1 MLRLLFPLSVALALI
16 PLQAQTQS
24 KKGTTTTNTKARL
37 SNEASDLL
45 NATNEARTAIQA
57 RNKEDAIFHID
68 HALAQAMLLNA
79 SNLRYIPLYD
89 EWESYSVIGPLMNQR
104 NRAHPQT
111 ATPGTN
117 ADNSTANSNAR
128 TKRSNEIV
136 EEASREY
143 TSVAL
148 DVQGAKDHLQ
158 AAQQAVNKG
167 AFREADAA
175 LAAVQ
180 DGVVVASVAAD
191 LPLLKARENM
201 VLARD
206 AADRDHYHEAHAAL
220 QAASEALN
228 QYSNEQN
235 PHGADARALR
245 EEIDTYNQTIE
256 QNHADASTKIEEW
269 WDRMADWVAIPNQPR
284 RG

>member
-1 MLRLLFPLSVALALI
+1 MLRIVIPLGIALAWV
-16 PLQAQTQS
+16 PLQAQTQG
-24 KKGTTTTNTKARL
+24 KNGTPTTNTKARL

-45 NATNEARTAIQA
+45 NATNQARVAVQA
-57 RNKEDAIFHID
+57 RNRQDAIFHID

-79 SNLRYIPLYD
+79 SDRQYIPLYD
-89 EWESYSVIGPLMNQR
+89 EWESYSVIGPPNNSR
-104 NRAHPQT
+104 INPN
-111 ATPGTN
+111 ATPV
-117 ADNSTANSNAR
+117 R
-128 TKRSNEIV
+128 RNEIV

-143 TSVAL
+143 TSAAL
-148 DVQGAKDHLQ
+148 DVRAAKDHLQ

-180 DGVVVASVAAD
+180 DGVAVSSVAAD
-191 LPLLKARENM
+191 LPLLRARENM
-201 VLARD
+201 VLARN
-206 AADRDHYHEAHAAL
+206 AADRDQYHQAHAAL
-220 QAASEALN
+220 LAACEALG

-235 PHGADARALR
+235 PHAAEARALR

-256 QNHADASTKIEEW
+256 QNHADATMKIEDW
-269 WDRMADWVAIPNQPR
+269 WDRLADWVAIPNQPK